1 MEEAVAAKQQLGQL
15 KMCLMMANSSSI
27 IRSSVYKV
35 KVSVESIITIERKE
49 AARMRKEAL
58 MTRRLCQ
65 EEIENL
71 ISHVE
76 GRSVAGA
83 VVAYLVDRSWT
94 EGGRKRNWEMLEADD
109 DLKKWTKR
117 KLELEAEED
126 ARVQA
131 GIVREE
137 RMLKKAMLEVEWMD
151 TLTEQLRVLD
161 VWL

>member
-1 MEEAVAAKQQLGQL
+1 M
-15 KMCLMMANSSSI
+15 
-27 IRSSVYKV
+27 
-35 KVSVESIITIERKE
+35 KE
-49 AARMRKEAL
+49 AW
-58 MTRRLCQ
+58 MTKRLCQ

-94 EGGRKRNWEMLEADD
+94 EGGRKRIWEMLEADD

-131 GIVREE
+131 GIIREE
-137 RMLKKAMLEVEWMD
+137 RMLKKVML
-151 TLTEQLRVLD
+151 
-161 VWL
+161 